1 MVRLCGKPQK
11 TGAEVSLHP
20 KLTLMFSVIIPL
32 QIRSRIYPFFHF
44 YVHFFV
50 VHLLHAML

>member
-1 MVRLCGKPQK
+1 MVRLCGEPQK

-20 KLTLMFSVIIPL
+20 KLTLMFPVIIPL

-50 VHLLHAML
+50 LHLLHAML